1 MKLNLGGIVP
11 LSTSDYSGKSAY
23 VVFFRGCPY
32 SCPDCHNQHLQTGS
46 NIVDTSKIKQDIKEN
61 NLISAVL
68 CSGGECCAQP
78 DALLDLARCAKTN
91 NKSFGIQ
98 TSGAYPKTVQ
108 KLISEGLLDK
118 LFLDIK
124 AELQPADYDRATGHP
139 VQHTL
144 GFGNLASLVKSCI
157 RMCDEKC
164 EIEFRTT
171 VFPWQRNKLIPM
183 LEHILI
189 DLTNLV
195 DTPCTW
201 RLQIGIP
208 KDKAIKPLDK
218 KELQEYADQ
227 INSLFK
233 SHINLVVGTG
243 A

>member
-1 MKLNLGGIVP
+1 MKMNLGGLVP
-11 LSTSDYSGKSAY
+11 LSTSDYSGKASF
-23 VVFFRGCPY
+23 VVFFRTCPY
-32 SCPDCHNQHLQTGS
+32 RCPNCHNEHLQTGS
-46 NIVDTSKIKQDIKEN
+46 NIVDTSEIKKAIQEN
-61 NLISAVL
+61 YLISAVL
-68 CSGGECCAQP
+68 CSGGECTAQP

-91 NKSFGIQ
+91 NKAFGIES
-98 TSGAYPKTVQ
+98 SGAYPKTLR

-124 AELQPADYDRATGHP
+124 AELQPADYDQATGHP

-144 GFGNLASLVKSCI
+144 GFGNLAALVKSCI
-157 RMCDEKC
+157 RICQDKC

-171 VFPWQRNKLIPM
+171 VFPHHRSNLIPM

-189 DLTNLV
+189 DLTNLI

-208 KDKAIKPLDK
+208 KDKTIKPLAK
-218 KELQEYADQ
+218 EELQEYANQ

>member
-1 MKLNLGGIVP
+1 MKINLGGTVP
-11 LSTSDYSGKSAY
+11 LSTSDYSGKAAF

-32 SCPDCHNQHLQTGS
+32 RCSECHNKHLQAGS
-46 NIVDTSKIKQDIKEN
+46 NIVDTLEIKKSIKEN
-61 NLISAVL
+61 YLTSAVL

-78 DALLDLARCAKTN
+78 DALIDLARCAKTN
-91 NKSFGIQ
+91 NKFVGIE
-98 TSGAYPKTVQ
+98 TSGAYPKTIQ

-118 LFLDIK
+118 IFLDIK
-124 AELQPADYDRATGHP
+124 AELRASDYDRATGHP

-157 RMCDEKC
+157 RICSGRC

-171 VFPWQRNKLIPM
+171 VFPWQRNTLIPM

-201 RLQIGIP
+201 KLQVGIP
-208 KDKAIKPLDK
+208 KDKAIKPLSID
-218 KELQEYADQ
+218 ELTEYAKTM
-227 INSLFK
+227 NNLFK
-233 SHINLVVGTG
+233 SHIKLVVGSG